1 VRLARID
8 ATRFGALEGAS
19 ISGLGEGLTVVL
31 GPNESGKSTYTAL
44 VRHVLFGFPM
54 GRGKAGERFYR
65 PASGDRAGRLVF
77 ADGTGEW
84 AVDRVEGTRG
94 GNVTVSALQ
103 GPARPDLLTE
113 LLGDLTEPTYRVVF
127 GFGVDE
133 LDDIEHGDDQH
144 LAARLYAAGTGLAVS
159 PLDVR
164 EAIEKASVARFA
176 PRATTSRVNVL
187 AAQIKQTRDATRALE
202 GQAADFAEQQAR
214 ADQLETGLLPLRE
227 RRDELDARARVLERD
242 IARVSQL
249 VVEAEDCRRG
259 LDEIIASAD
268 DRRHEIEARPVD
280 ERVASVAADL
290 GSLLEEESGMRQR
303 LDVARRHE
311 AEADSARRRVAEHG
325 KVPDAVSDS
334 AENRARVDEWS
345 QRRADLES
353 EVRVA
358 RRQAEQAV
366 ARARGIGSPGA
377 PVSGGGRGAVRGWV
391 IAGVG
396 ALFAIAGILLGQWL
410 AALIGAIIA
419 IAGGALAVLRPDAA
433 PSLLVD
439 ADRATVDART
449 AEALSE
455 SAAAALEAEETTWR
469 AWLKENS
476 LDASGDHPAAVRGL
490 LDAARGRADAIA
502 EAARLDDSAAA
513 ERAVVAGWGD
523 RLAELCDAFAG
534 MPAKPGPDEAL
545 MWAAR
550 LRELLET
557 TRAAMEVRTRAEEA
571 LAALGAESVR
581 TQQRL
586 ASTGQTIATLAAEH
600 GVDPSLPVPVLETMR
615 VAVTEELAGVRDQ
628 IEEVSAELN
637 SLRGRLDSEGRDAA
651 MALAR
656 QRMEGLRAAA
666 GAEADSHVVDA
677 LAVRLLD
684 RARERFE
691 RERQPEVAR
700 SAGRVFNVM
709 TGGRYTDVR
718 VPLGGGGLSVLA
730 ETGTLRPTLELSK
743 GTAEQL
749 YLALR
754 IGFLSTV
761 AAGLDLPVLMD
772 DVVVN
777 FDAGRREGAAAAI
790 AQLAAGRQVVFFT
803 CHEET
808 ADALAI
814 AAPDRTLVTLDRC
827 DLPR

>member
-1 VRLARID
+1 MRLARID
-8 ATRFGALEGAS
+8 AMRYGALEGAS
-19 ISGLGEGLTVVL
+19 LAGLGEGLTVVL

-65 PASGDRAGRLVF
+65 PAAGDRAARLVF
-77 ADGTGEW
+77 ADDSGEW
-84 AVDRVEGTRG
+84 AVERVEGARG
-94 GNVTVSALQ
+94 GSVTISALR
-103 GPARPDLLTE
+103 GPARPDLLAE
-113 LLGDLTEPTYRVVF
+113 LMGDLAEPTYRVVF

-164 EAIEKASVARFA
+164 DAIEKAAVARFA

-187 AAQIKQTRDATRALE
+187 AAQIKQTRDAIRGLE

-214 ADQLETGLLPLRE
+214 ADQLETGLLPLRQ
-227 RRDELDARARVLERD
+227 RRDELDTHARLLERD
-242 IARVSQL
+242 IARASQL
-249 VVEAEDCRRG
+249 VVEAEECRRR
-259 LDEIIASAD
+259 LDEIVASAD
-268 DRRHEIEARPVD
+268 DRRREIEARPVD
-280 ERVASVAADL
+280 ERVARVAADL

-303 LDVARRHE
+303 LDMARGHE
-311 AEADSARRRVAEHG
+311 VEADSARRRVAELG
-325 KVPDAVSDS
+325 EVPDAVSDS

-353 EVRVA
+353 EVRIA
-358 RRQAEQAV
+358 RRQAEEAD
-366 ARARGIGSPGA
+366 ARARGIGTRGA
-377 PVSGGGRGAVRGWV
+377 PVSGRGRGGVWV
-391 IAGVG
+391 WMITGVG
-396 ALFAIAGILLGQWL
+396 GLFAITGILLGQWL
-410 AALIGAIIA
+410 AALMGAIVA
-419 IAGGALAVLRPDAA
+419 IAGGALAVLRPAMGA
-433 PSLLVD
+433 SLLVD
-439 ADRATVDART
+439 ADRAAVDART

-455 SAAAALEAEETTWR
+455 SAAAALKAEETTWR
-469 AWLKENS
+469 AWLKEKS
-476 LDASGDHPAAVRGL
+476 LDSAGDHPAAVRGL
-490 LDAARGRADAIA
+490 LDAARERADATA
-502 EAARLDDSAAA
+502 AAARGAAAAAA
-513 ERAVVAGWGD
+513 ERAVVADWGD
-523 RLAELCDAFAG
+523 RLADLCSAFAG
-534 MPAKPGPDEAL
+534 APEKSGPDEAL
-545 MWAAR
+545 IAAAR
-550 LRELLET
+550 LRELLEA
-557 TRAAMEVRTRAEEA
+557 TRVAIEVGARAEEA
-571 LAALGAESVR
+571 LAALGAESER

-586 ASTGQTIATLAAEH
+586 VSAEETIAALAADH
-600 GVDPSLPVPVLETMR
+600 GVDSSEPVPVLEPMR
-615 VAVTEELAGVRDQ
+615 LAVTEELAGVRDQ

-637 SLRGRLDSEGRDAA
+637 SLRGRLDAEGRDAA

-656 QRMEGLRAAA
+656 QRMEGLRTAAC
-666 GAEADSHVVDA
+666 AEADSHVVDA

-700 SAGRVFNVM
+700 SAGRVFDVM

-718 VPLGGGGLSVLA
+718 VPLDGGGLSVLA
-730 ETGTLRPTLELSK
+730 ETGALRPTLELSK

-790 AQLAAGRQVVFFT
+790 AQLATGRQVVFFT